1 MEHRRLGESVQ
12 RQLEPTVPLE
22 QVVQLE
28 LVVGLVPV
36 AQPVPVALQVQV
48 VRARDVPRL
57 AAQGQPN
64 AEGRSAPEQRLVLPG
79 RSADV
84 NPQVLLV
91 LAVQFRIVVP
101 PERKLAYW

>member
-1 MEHRRLGESVQ
+1 ML
-12 RQLEPTVPLE
+12 
-22 QVVQLE
+22 
-28 LVVGLVPV
+28 V
-36 AQPVPVALQVQV
+36 AQPVPVAQPTLNAQVLDVLVQV
-48 VRARDVPRL
+48 VRARDVARL

-91 LAVQFRIVVP
+91 LPVQFRVVVP
-101 PERKLAYW
+101 PGRKLAYW